1 MPDKKPQ
8 NYWLSVSLKMFGEM
22 TGWIAFPVVGAL
34 FLGQWLDDK
43 YGTVPIYFL
52 SITGAAFI
60 ISSVGL
66 GITGVKYMKQIDK
79 QTDKEKDESRDR
91 K

>member
-8 NYWLSVSLKMFGEM
+8 NYWLSTAFKMFAEM
-22 TGWIAFPVVGAL
+22 TGWIAFPVIGAL
-34 FLGQWLDDK
+34 YFGRWLDNRYD
-43 YGTVPIYFL
+43 TAPIYFL
-52 SITGAAFI
+52 SITAFAFI

-66 GITGVKYMKQIDK
+66 GITGVKYMKQVDK
-79 QTDKEKDESRDR
+79 QADKDKNDTRDR